1 MRWKEVIDKF
11 VCKQYGSGSNCMSTG
26 EKLYSY
32 NTCIGQWVGN
42 VVYINTT
49 KYSNTT
55 TKLQNYLL
63 AQIRARG
70 LDTEIF
76 NNIFKNQSFLYG

>member
-11 VCKQYGSGSNCMSTG
+11 VCKQYSSGSNCMSIG

-70 LDTEIF
+70 LDIEIF

>member
-1 MRWKEVIDKF
+1 MRWREVIDKF
-11 VCKQYGSGSNCMSTG
+11 VSKQYGSGSNCMSTG

-32 NTCIGQWVGN
+32 NTCIGQWVGD

-63 AQIRARG
+63 AQIRTHG

>member
-11 VCKQYGSGSNCMSTG
+11 ISKQYGSGSNCMSTG

-63 AQIRARG
+63 YKTINYNLG
-70 LDTEIF
+70 VEILD
-76 NNIFKNQSFLYG
+76 NVFKNQSFLYG

>member
-1 MRWKEVIDKF
+1 MKWKEVIDKF
-11 VCKQYGSGSNCMSTG
+11 VSKQYGSGSNCMSTG

-32 NTCIGQWVGN
+32 NTCIGQWVGD
-42 VVYINTT
+42 VVYINIT

-63 AQIRARG
+63 
-70 LDTEIF
+70 
-76 NNIFKNQSFLYG
+76 FKAGYLSIEVLEDIPKNTGFLYG

>member
-1 MRWKEVIDKF
+1 MRWKEVIESFINKE
-11 VCKQYGSGSNCMSTG
+11 YGSGSNCMSTG

-42 VVYINTT
+42 VIYINTT

-63 AQIRARG
+63 FKTRNHRLGVEI
-70 LDTEIF
+70 LDDVP
-76 NNIFKNQSFLYG
+76 KNKTFLYG

>member
-1 MRWKEVIDKF
+1 MRWREVIDKF
-11 VCKQYGSGSNCMSTG
+11 VFKEFGSSSNCMSTE

-42 VVYINTT
+42 VVYINIT

-55 TKLQNYLL
+55 TKLQNYLML
-63 AQIRARG
+63 KAKDSG
-70 LDTEIF
+70 LDVEILD
-76 NNIFKNQSFLYG
+76 NIFKNQSFLYG

>member
-11 VCKQYGSGSNCMSTG
+11 VCKQYGSGSNCMSIG

-42 VVYINTT
+42 VVYINIT

-55 TKLQNYLL
+55 TKLQNYLVL
-63 AQIRARG
+63 KARNCG
-70 LDTEIF
+70 LDVVILD
-76 NNIFKNQSFLYG
+76 NIFKNQSFLYG

>member
-55 TKLQNYLL
+55 SKLQNYLL